1 MLHTILSKR
10 KVLLDHLRTGLE
22 TLSLVNEVVT
32 RPLLFERLFVGGSE
46 ELNAEAV
53 KASLFFPQSMSHEER
68 ETKQHLFHFLETC
81 SKEGEEI
88 MWSHELY

>member
-10 KVLLDHLRTGLE
+10 QVLLDHLRTGLE
-22 TLSLVNEVVT
+22 TLSVVNEVVT
-32 RPLLFERLFVGGSE
+32 RSLLFVLFVGGSE
-46 ELNAEAV
+46 KLNAEAV
-53 KASLFFPQSMSHEER
+53 KASLSFPQSMSDEER

-88 MWSHELY
+88 M

>member
-1 MLHTILSKR
+1 MRLSQGPCSSK
-10 KVLLDHLRTGLE
+10 
-22 TLSLVNEVVT
+22 NC
-32 RPLLFERLFVGGSE
+32 FVGGSE

-53 KASLFFPQSMSHEER
+53 KASLSFPQSMSDEER

-88 MWSHELY
+88 IIINNN